1 MTRAFRVIDTGLRPG
16 RANIAFDK
24 ALIEAHQAGDIPDT
38 IRFLRF
44 PPTALVGRHQALS
57 RELRLDHC
65 REHGIGIARRITG
78 GGAIYFDEGQLGWEL
93 VFSRNSLG
101 LSNLAEL
108 TRAIC
113 EAAARGLQGLGVD
126 AAFRPRNDIEVE
138 GRKLCGTGGYF
149 DGDTL
154 FYQGTLLI
162 DMNPEVMMAALN
174 VPEAKLAKR
183 NLDSAAQRVVTLRA
197 LLGDKLPE
205 LPAIREALLAGF
217 AEGLGIAPQWG
228 EITAGEE
235 ALAQRIHDETIG
247 TEAFV
252 TEIDDPGAGADVLS
266 ETRTGPGGTVTAY
279 LRLEGPARNRVRE
292 VLLTGDFFVTPPRL
306 VFDLEASLRGLPVDE
321 LGAAVDR
328 FFETT
333 TVDLLTIQPADFRE
347 VILAAA
353 AR

>member
-1 MTRAFRVIDTGLRPG
+1 MFG
-16 RANIAFDK
+16 
-24 ALIEAHQAGDIPDT
+24 
-38 IRFLRF
+38 
-44 PPTALVGRHQALS
+44 
-57 RELRLDHC
+57 
-65 REHGIGIARRITG
+65 
-78 GGAIYFDEGQLGWEL
+78 
-93 VFSRNSLG
+93 RNSLG
-101 LSNLAEL
+101 LSNLGEL

-113 EAAARGLQGLGVD
+113 EAAARGLQGLGVA
-126 AAFRPRNDIEVE
+126 AAFRPRSDIEVD

-154 FYQGTLLI
+154 FYQGSLLI
-162 DMNPEVMMAALN
+162 DLDPAAMMAALN

-183 NLDSAAQRVVTLRA
+183 DLDSAAQRVTTLRA
-197 LLGDKLPE
+197 LLGDQLPE
-205 LPAIREALLAGF
+205 LPVIQDALLAGF
-217 AEGLGIAPQWG
+217 AEGLGIAPRRG
-228 EITAGEE
+228 AITAAEE

-252 TEIDDPGAGADVLS
+252 TEIDDPGAGDDVLS
-266 ETRTGPGGTVTAY
+266 ESRAGPGGTVTAY

-292 VLLTGDFFVTPPRL
+292 VLLTGDFFATPPRL

-328 FFETT
+328 FFEAA

-353 AR
+353 GH